1 MLLLLRAL
9 LQPLVRILAL
19 RNLRADRFGAM
30 AAVLGVALGTAT
42 VNVVLILDVGTRA
55 VEARSAVTNPDLPV
69 FTDQTITLR
78 GLRPD
83 GQPIDAEDAQEETH
97 EDYEIMRS
105 AIRLGSL
112 SAFLVGALIVFFTF
126 NVAVERRRREIALLR
141 SAGALPPQVA
151 AVFVLEALLLGVG
164 GAALGLLGSI
174 PLAYLAA
181 KAGIT
186 TTGRARIPLNAIVL
200 PWSAMLLVCG
210 TGALTALLGV
220 LRPVRDALRLDIAR
234 ALRPRFVEGGA
245 EQRRRM
251 RGVTLLALPFMVLVY
266 GLLRP
271 FFQES
276 VPLFAFFVLEAG
288 LACAA
293 FLAAIVF
300 VPDLVARLGAL
311 AVRLAPR
318 RWAAERLLL
327 QRRVEHSGHELAW
340 SVGGVMMV
348 FALLLALHIATT
360 ALKQEVS
367 AWAGRA
373 LAPYAFLYP
382 DEPLG
387 HAERLLPRLPERL
400 VAARFSS
407 RTPWPNVAYAVPA
420 DELLALAEATGRA
433 EPIALARRFGPGK
446 ALVSTMMARR
456 FGVGPGDQLEV
467 GGRAGTRRLEV
478 VGITD
483 ELGYVHA
490 AGAYRNLRTYA
501 VIDASDFPVISPY
514 VTAIGHTIAL
524 ADPQTGAAAA
534 RGGSATPPWAELLAD
549 VPRARDVRMQTGVE
563 IEAIRRK
570 ATGRDF
576 VIFDMILGFTTVLAA
591 IGVANQMVLALHAR
605 RRELALHRVLGMTAG
620 QVRRMVLME
629 GALVGALGGTLA
641 VLLGIPLGSAAL
653 GALRTVSTFEVEFHI
668 PPEYGLF
675 TALGATAVALF
686 ASLYPARS
694 AGRSNA
700 AESVHY
706 E

>member
-9 LQPLVRILAL
+9 FQPLVRMLAL

-30 AAVLGVALGTAT
+30 AALLGVALGAAT

-55 VEARSAVTNPDLPV
+55 VEAKSFVTNPDLPV
-69 FTDQTITLR
+69 FTEQTVTLR

-83 GQPIDAEDAQEETH
+83 GQPTAAADAQEETH

-164 GAALGLLGSI
+164 GAALGLLASI

-186 TTGRARIPLNAIVL
+186 TTGRARIPLHAIRL

-220 LRPVRDALRLDIAR
+220 LRPVREALRVDIAR
-234 ALRPRFVEGGA
+234 ALRPRFLEGGA

-251 RGVTLLALPFMVLVY
+251 RGVMLLALPFMVLVY

-271 FFQES
+271 FFRQS

-288 LACAA
+288 LVCAA

-300 VPDLVARLGAL
+300 VPDVVARLGAL

-348 FALLLALHIATT
+348 FALLLALHIATA

-367 AWAGRA
+367 TWAGRA
-373 LAPYAFLYP
+373 LAPYTFFYP
-382 DEPLG
+382 DAPLG
-387 HAERLLPRLPERL
+387 HAERMLPRLPERL

-407 RTPWPNVAYAVPA
+407 RTPWPNVVYAAPA
-420 DELLALAEATGRA
+420 DELRALAEATGRP
-433 EPIALARRFGPGK
+433 ESIALSRRFGPGK
-446 ALVSTMMARR
+446 AIVSTMMARR
-456 FGVGPGDQLEV
+456 FDVGPGDQLEV
-467 GGRAGTRRLEV
+467 GGRAGMRRFEV
-478 VGITD
+478 VGVTD
-483 ELGYVHA
+483 DLGYVHA
-490 AGAYRNLRTYA
+490 PGAYRNLRTYA
-501 VIDASDFPVISPY
+501 VIEAADFPVISPY
-514 VTAIGHTIAL
+514 ATAIGHTVAV
-524 ADPQTGAAAA
+524 ADPVTGAAVA
-534 RGGSATPPWAELLAD
+534 GGGPETPPWGELLAG
-549 VPRARDVRMQTGVE
+549 VPQARDVRMQTGVE
-563 IEAIRRK
+563 IEAVRRK

-605 RRELALHRVLGMTAG
+605 RRELALQRVLGMTAG

-629 GALVGALGGTLA
+629 GALVGALGGALA
-641 VLLGIPLGSAAL
+641 VLLGVPLGSAAL
-653 GALRTVSTFEVEFHI
+653 GALRTVSTFDVEFSI
-668 PPEYGLF
+668 PLEYGVL
-675 TALGATAVALF
+675 TALGATAVALG
-686 ASLYPARS
+686 ASLYPART

-700 AESVHY
+700 AESVQY

>member
-9 LQPLVRILAL
+9 FQPLVRLLAL
-19 RNLRADRFGAM
+19 RNLRADRFGAL

-55 VEARSAVTNPDLPV
+55 VEAKSAITNPDLPV
-69 FTDQTITLR
+69 FTEQTISLR
-78 GLRPD
+78 GFRPD
-83 GQPIDAEDAQEETH
+83 GQPIAAADAQEETH

-151 AVFVLEALLLGVG
+151 AVFVLEALLLGVT
-164 GAALGLLGSI
+164 GAALGLFGSI

-181 KAGIT
+181 KGGIT
-186 TTGRARIPLNAIVL
+186 TTGRAYIPLYAIRL
-200 PWSAMLLVCG
+200 PWSAMLLVSA
-210 TGALTALLGV
+210 TGAFTALLGV
-220 LRPVRDALRLDIAR
+220 LRPVRDALRLDVSR
-234 ALRPRFVEGGA
+234 ALRPRFLEGGA

-271 FFQES
+271 FFRES
-276 VPLFAFFVLEAG
+276 VPLLAFFVLEAG

-300 VPDLVARLGAL
+300 VPDVVARLGAL

-348 FALLLALHIATT
+348 FALLLALHIATA
-360 ALKQEVS
+360 ALKQEVTD
-367 AWAGRA
+367 WADRA

-387 HAERLLPRLPERL
+387 HAERLLPDVPERL

-407 RTPWPNVAYAVPA
+407 RTPWPNVALAVPA
-420 DELLALAEATGRA
+420 DELRALAEATGRA
-433 EPIALARRFGPGK
+433 ETIALSRRFGPGK
-446 ALVSTMMARR
+446 AIVSTMMARR
-456 FGVGPGDQLEV
+456 FGVGAGDLLEV
-467 GGRAGTRRLEV
+467 SGRAGARRLEV
-478 VGITD
+478 VGVSDDI
-483 ELGYVHA
+483 GYVHA

-501 VIDASDFPVISPY
+501 VIEAADFPLISPY
-514 VTAIGHTIAL
+514 ATAIGHTIAL
-524 ADPQTGAAAA
+524 ADPVTGAAVA
-534 RGGSATPPWAELLAD
+534 RGGAETPPWDELLAG
-549 VPRARDVRMQTGVE
+549 VPRVRDVRMQTGVE
-563 IEAIRRK
+563 IAWIRRK

-576 VIFDMILGFTTVLAA
+576 VIFDMILAFTTVLAA
-591 IGVANQMVLALHAR
+591 IGVTNQMVLALHAR
-605 RRELALHRVLGMTAG
+605 RRELALQRVLGMTAG

-629 GALVGALGGTLA
+629 GALVGVLGGALAVALG
-641 VLLGIPLGSAAL
+641 VPLGSAAL
-653 GALRTVSTFEVEFHI
+653 GALRTVSSFEVEFRI
-668 PPEYGLF
+668 PPEYGLL
-675 TALGATAVALF
+675 TALGATAVALL
-686 ASLYPARS
+686 ASLYPARNVR
-694 AGRSNA
+694 RSNT
-700 AESVHY
+700 AESVQY

>member
-9 LQPLVRILAL
+9 FQPLVRILAL

-348 FALLLALHIATT
+348 FALLLALHIATA

-387 HAERLLPRLPERL
+387 HAERLLPRLPGRL

-514 VTAIGHTIAL
+514 ATAIGHTIAL

-534 RGGSATPPWAELLAD
+534 RSGSATPPWDELLAD

>member
-151 AVFVLEALLLGVG
+151 AVFVLEALLLGAF

-514 VTAIGHTIAL
+514 ATAIGHTIAL

-629 GALVGALGGTLA
+629 GALVGALGGALA

>member
-9 LQPLVRILAL
+9 FQPLVRILAL

-151 AVFVLEALLLGVG
+151 AVFVLEALLLGAF

-327 QRRVEHSGHELAW
+327 RRRVEHSGHELAW

-348 FALLLALHIATT
+348 FALLLALHIATA
-360 ALKQEVS
+360 ALKQEVT

-420 DELLALAEATGRA
+420 DELLALAEATGR
-433 EPIALARRFGPGK
+433 EESIALARRFGPGK

-514 VTAIGHTIAL
+514 ATAIGHTIAL

-629 GALVGALGGTLA
+629 GALVGALGGALA

-675 TALGATAVALF
+675 TALGATAVALL

>member
-9 LQPLVRILAL
+9 FQPLVRMLAL

-30 AAVLGVALGTAT
+30 AALLGVALGAAT
-42 VNVVLILDVGTRA
+42 VNVVLILDVGTLA
-55 VEARSAVTNPDLPV
+55 VEAKSFVTNPDLPV
-69 FTDQTITLR
+69 FTEQTVTLR

-83 GQPIDAEDAQEETH
+83 GQPTAAADAQEETH

-164 GAALGLLGSI
+164 GAALGLLASI

-186 TTGRARIPLNAIVL
+186 TTGRARIPLHAIRL

-220 LRPVRDALRLDIAR
+220 LRPVREALRVDIAR
-234 ALRPRFVEGGA
+234 ALRPRFLEGGA

-251 RGVTLLALPFMVLVY
+251 RGVMLLALPFMVLVY
-266 GLLRP
+266 ALLRP
-271 FFQES
+271 FFRQS

-288 LACAA
+288 LVCAA

-300 VPDLVARLGAL
+300 VPDVVARLGAL

-348 FALLLALHIATT
+348 FALLLALHIATA

-373 LAPYAFLYP
+373 LAPYTFFYP
-382 DEPLG
+382 NEPLG
-387 HAERLLPRLPERL
+387 HAERMLPHLPERL

-407 RTPWPNVAYAVPA
+407 RTPWPNVVYAVPA
-420 DELLALAEATGRA
+420 DELRALAEATGRP
-433 EPIALARRFGPGK
+433 ESIALSRRFGPGK
-446 ALVSTMMARR
+446 AIVSTMMARR
-456 FGVGPGDQLEV
+456 FDVGPGDQLEV
-467 GGRAGTRRLEV
+467 GGRAGMRRVEV
-478 VGITD
+478 VGVTD
-483 ELGYVHA
+483 DLGYVHA
-490 AGAYRNLRTYA
+490 PGAYRNLRTYA
-501 VIDASDFPVISPY
+501 VIEAADFPVISPY
-514 VTAIGHTIAL
+514 ALAIGHTVAV
-524 ADPQTGAAAA
+524 ADPVTGAAAA
-534 RGGSATPPWAELLAD
+534 GGGPETPPWGELLAG
-549 VPRARDVRMQTGVE
+549 VPQARDVRMQTGVE
-563 IEAIRRK
+563 IEAVRRK

-605 RRELALHRVLGMTAG
+605 RRELALQRVLGMTAG

-629 GALVGALGGTLA
+629 GALVGALGGALA
-641 VLLGIPLGSAAL
+641 VLLGVPLGSAAL
-653 GALRTVSTFEVEFHI
+653 GALRTVSTFEVEFSI
-668 PPEYGLF
+668 PLEYGVL
-675 TALGATAVALF
+675 TALGATAVALG
-686 ASLYPARS
+686 ASLYPART

-700 AESVHY
+700 AESVQY

>member
-9 LQPLVRILAL
+9 FQPLVRILAL

-78 GLRPD
+78 GFRPD

-186 TTGRARIPLNAIVL
+186 TTGRARIPLDAIVL
-200 PWSAMLLVCG
+200 PWSAMLLVSG

-271 FFQES
+271 FFRES

-327 QRRVEHSGHELAW
+327 RRRVEHSGHELAW

-387 HAERLLPRLPERL
+387 HAERLLRRLPKRL

-433 EPIALARRFGPGK
+433 ESIALARRFGPGK

-456 FGVGPGDQLEV
+456 FGVGPGDLLEV

-514 VTAIGHTIAL
+514 ATAIGHTVAI
-524 ADPQTGAAAA
+524 ADPVTGAAAA
-534 RGGSATPPWAELLAD
+534 RGGPATPPWAELLAD
-549 VPRARDVRMQTGVE
+549 VPRARDVRMQTGAE
-563 IEAIRRK
+563 IEAVRRK

-629 GALVGALGGTLA
+629 GALVGALGGALA

-653 GALRTVSTFEVEFHI
+653 GALRTVSTFEVELSI

-694 AGRSNA
+694 AGRNNA

>member
-1 MLLLLRAL
+1 MLLLRAL
-9 LQPLVRILAL
+9 FQPLVRILAL

-126 NVAVERRRREIALLR
+126 NVAVERRRREIAHLR

-164 GAALGLLGSI
+164 GAALAPARVDPARVPRREGGH
-174 PLAYLAA
+174 P
-181 KAGIT
+181 

-234 ALRPRFVEGGA
+234 APCARAFVEGGA

-251 RGVTLLALPFMVLVY
+251 RGVTLLALPFASARLRPAAPVLPESRPAVR
-266 GLLRP
+266 LLRARGGP
-271 FFQES
+271 RVRGVS
-276 VPLFAFFVLEAG
+276 SPPSSSS
-288 LACAA
+288 
-293 FLAAIVF
+293 
-300 VPDLVARLGAL
+300 PDLIARLGAL

-327 QRRVEHSGHELAW
+327 RRRVEHSGHELAW

-348 FALLLALHIATT
+348 FALLLALHIATA

-387 HAERLLPRLPERL
+387 RAERLLAAVARARL

-433 EPIALARRFGPGK
+433 GADPRSPAASARARR
-446 ALVSTMMARR
+446 S
-456 FGVGPGDQLEV
+456 
-467 GGRAGTRRLEV
+467 
-478 VGITD
+478 
-483 ELGYVHA
+483 
-490 AGAYRNLRTYA
+490 
-501 VIDASDFPVISPY
+501 SP
-514 VTAIGHTIAL
+514 
-524 ADPQTGAAAA
+524 
-534 RGGSATPPWAELLAD
+534 R
-549 VPRARDVRMQTGVE
+549 
-563 IEAIRRK
+563 
-570 ATGRDF
+570 
-576 VIFDMILGFTTVLAA
+576 
-591 IGVANQMVLALHAR
+591 
-605 RRELALHRVLGMTAG
+605 
-620 QVRRMVLME
+620 
-629 GALVGALGGTLA
+629 
-641 VLLGIPLGSAAL
+641 
-653 GALRTVSTFEVEFHI
+653 
-668 PPEYGLF
+668 
-675 TALGATAVALF
+675 
-686 ASLYPARS
+686 
-694 AGRSNA
+694 
-700 AESVHY
+700 
-706 E
+706 

>member
-9 LQPLVRILAL
+9 FQPLVRILAL

-30 AAVLGVALGTAT
+30 AALLGVALGTAT

-55 VEARSAVTNPDLPV
+55 VEARSFVTNPDLPV
-69 FTDQTITLR
+69 FTEQTVALR

-83 GQPIDAEDAQEETH
+83 GEVIAAADAQEETH

-186 TTGRARIPLNAIVL
+186 TTGRARIPLYAIRL
-200 PWSAMLLVCG
+200 PWSAMLLVSG

-220 LRPVRDALRLDIAR
+220 LRPVRDALRVDIAR
-234 ALRPRFVEGGA
+234 ALRPRFLEGGA
-245 EQRRRM
+245 EQRRRL
-251 RGVTLLALPFMVLVY
+251 RGITLLALPFMVLVY

-271 FFQES
+271 FFRDS
-276 VPLFAFFVLEAG
+276 VPMLAFFVVEAG
-288 LACAA
+288 LVCAA

-327 QRRVEHSGHELAW
+327 RRRVEHSGHELAW

-348 FALLLALHIATT
+348 FALLLALHIATA

-387 HAERLLPRLPERL
+387 HAQRLLPSLPPRL

-407 RTPWPNVAYAVPA
+407 RTPWPNVVYAVPG

-433 EPIALARRFGPGK
+433 ESIAVARSFGPGK
-446 ALVSTMMARR
+446 AIVSTMMARR
-456 FGVGPGDQLEV
+456 FGVGVGDQLEV
-467 GGRAGTRRLEV
+467 SGSAGERRFEV
-478 VGITD
+478 VGVTD
-483 ELGYVHA
+483 DLGYVHA
-490 AGAYRNLRTYA
+490 PGAYRNLRTYA
-501 VIDASDFPVISPY
+501 VIDAADFTVISPY
-514 VTAIGHTIAL
+514 ALAIGHTVAL
-524 ADPQTGAAAA
+524 ADPVTGAEAAK
-534 RGGSATPPWAELLAD
+534 GGAATPPWGELLAD
-549 VPRARDVRMQTGVE
+549 APRARDVRMQTGVE
-563 IEAIRRK
+563 IEAVRRK

-629 GALVGALGGTLA
+629 GALVGALGGALA
-641 VLLGIPLGSAAL
+641 VLLGVPLGSAAL
-653 GALRTVSTFEVEFHI
+653 GALRTVSSFEVEFHI
-668 PPEYGLF
+668 PPEYGVM

-700 AESVHY
+700 AESVQY

>member
-9 LQPLVRILAL
+9 FQPLVRILAL

-69 FTDQTITLR
+69 FTDQTVTLR

-83 GQPIDAEDAQEETH
+83 GQPIRAEDAQEETH

-186 TTGRARIPLNAIVL
+186 TTGRARIPLDAIRL

-271 FFQES
+271 FFRES

-327 QRRVEHSGHELAW
+327 RRRVEHSGHELAW

-348 FALLLALHIATT
+348 FALLLALHIATA

-373 LAPYAFLYP
+373 IAPYAFLYP

-387 HAERLLPRLPERL
+387 HAERLLPSLPGRL

-420 DELLALAEATGRA
+420 DELRALAEATGRA
-433 EPIALARRFGPGK
+433 ESIALARRFGPGK

-478 VGITD
+478 VGVTD

-501 VIDASDFPVISPY
+501 VIEASDFPVISPY
-514 VTAIGHTIAL
+514 ATAIGHTIAV
-524 ADPQTGAAAA
+524 ADPETGAAAA

-549 VPRARDVRMQTGVE
+549 VPRARDVRMLTGSE
-563 IEAIRRK
+563 IEAVRRK

-629 GALVGALGGTLA
+629 GALVGTLGGVLA

-653 GALRTVSTFEVEFHI
+653 GALRTVSTFEVEMNI

>member
-9 LQPLVRILAL
+9 FQPLVRMLAL
-19 RNLRADRFGAM
+19 RNLRADRFGAI
-30 AAVLGVALGTAT
+30 AALLGVALGAAT

-55 VEARSAVTNPDLPV
+55 VEAKSFVTNPDLPV
-69 FTDQTITLR
+69 FTEQTVTLR

-83 GQPIDAEDAQEETH
+83 GQPTAAADAQEETH

-164 GAALGLLGSI
+164 GAALGLLASI

-186 TTGRARIPLNAIVL
+186 TTGRSRIPLHAIRL

-220 LRPVRDALRLDIAR
+220 LRPVREALRVDIAR
-234 ALRPRFVEGGA
+234 ALRPRFLEGGA
-245 EQRRRM
+245 DQRRRM
-251 RGVTLLALPFMVLVY
+251 RGVMLLALPFMVLVY

-271 FFQES
+271 FFRQS

-288 LACAA
+288 LVCAA

-300 VPDLVARLGAL
+300 VPDVVARLGAL

-348 FALLLALHIATT
+348 FALLLALHIATA

-367 AWAGRA
+367 TWAGRA
-373 LAPYAFLYP
+373 LTPYTFFYP
-382 DEPLG
+382 NEPLG
-387 HAERLLPRLPERL
+387 HAERMLPHLPERL

-407 RTPWPNVAYAVPA
+407 RTPWPNVVYAVPG
-420 DELLALAEATGRA
+420 DELRALAEATGRP
-433 EPIALARRFGPGK
+433 ESIALSRRFGPGK
-446 ALVSTMMARR
+446 AIVSTMMARR
-456 FGVGPGDQLEV
+456 FDVGPGDQLEV
-467 GGRAGTRRLEV
+467 GGRAGMRRFEV
-478 VGITD
+478 VGVTD
-483 ELGYVHA
+483 DLGYVHA
-490 AGAYRNLRTYA
+490 PGAYRNLRTYA
-501 VIDASDFPVISPY
+501 VIEAADFPVISPY
-514 VTAIGHTIAL
+514 ALAIGHTVAV
-524 ADPQTGAAAA
+524 ADPVTGAAAA
-534 RGGSATPPWAELLAD
+534 TGGPETPPWSELLAD

-563 IEAIRRK
+563 IEAVRRK

-605 RRELALHRVLGMTAG
+605 RRELALQRVLGMTAG

-629 GALVGALGGTLA
+629 GALVGALGGALA
-641 VLLGIPLGSAAL
+641 VLLGVPLGSAAL
-653 GALRTVSTFEVEFHI
+653 GALRTVSTFDVEFSI
-668 PPEYGLF
+668 PPEYGVL
-675 TALGATAVALF
+675 TALGATAVALG
-686 ASLYPARS
+686 ASLYPART

-700 AESVHY
+700 AESVQY

>member
-1 MLLLLRAL
+1 MLLLRAL
-9 LQPLVRILAL
+9 FQPLVRLLAL

-55 VEARSAVTNPDLPV
+55 VEARSYITNPDLPV
-69 FTDQTITLR
+69 LGDQTITLR

-83 GQPIDAEDAQEETH
+83 GQLIAAADAQEETH

-151 AVFVLEALLLGVG
+151 AVFVFEALLLGLG
-164 GAALGLLGSI
+164 GAALGLLASI

-186 TTGRARIPLNAIVL
+186 TTGRARIPLHAIRL
-200 PWSAMLLVCG
+200 PWTAMLLVCG

-234 ALRPRFVEGGA
+234 TLRPRFLEGGA
-245 EQRRRM
+245 GVRRRM

-271 FFQES
+271 FFRQS
-276 VPLFAFFVLEAG
+276 FGSFAFFVLEAG
-288 LACAA
+288 LVCAA

-327 QRRVEHSGHELAW
+327 ERRVQHSGHELSW
-340 SVGGVMMV
+340 SIGGVMMV
-348 FALLLALHIATT
+348 FALLLALHIATA
-360 ALKQEVS
+360 ALKEEVS

-373 LAPYAFLYP
+373 IAPYTFLYP
-382 DEPLG
+382 DAPMG
-387 HAERLLPRLPERL
+387 HAESFLPKVPDRL

-407 RTPWPNVAYAVPA
+407 RTPWPNVAYAVPSS
-420 DELLALAEATGRA
+420 ELRALAEAAGREGA
-433 EPIALARRFGPGK
+433 IAVSRRFGPGK
-446 ALVSTMMARR
+446 TIVSTMMARR
-456 FGVGPGDQLEV
+456 FGVGVGDLLEV
-467 GGRAGTRRLEV
+467 SGRAGARRLEI
-478 VGITD
+478 VGVTD
-483 ELGYVHA
+483 DIGYVHA
-490 AGAYRNLRTYA
+490 PGAYRNLRTYA
-501 VIDASDFPVISPY
+501 VIDAADYPVISPY
-514 VTAIGHTIAL
+514 ASAIGHTIAL
-524 ADPQTGAAAA
+524 ADPVTGAAAA
-534 RGGSATPPWAELLAD
+534 RGGPVTPPWDEILAG
-549 VPRARDVRMQTGVE
+549 VPRTFDVRMQTGPE
-563 IEAIRRK
+563 IEAIRKK

-605 RRELALHRVLGMTAG
+605 RRELALNRVLGMTAG

-629 GALVGALGGTLA
+629 GALVGVMGGALA
-641 VLLGIPLGSAAL
+641 VVLGIPMGSAAL
-653 GALRTVSTFEVEFHI
+653 GALRTVSSFDVEFSI
-668 PPEYGLF
+668 PPEYGLL
-675 TALGATAVALF
+675 TALGATAVALL
-686 ASLYPARS
+686 ASLYPALG

-700 AESVHY
+700 AESVQY

>member
-9 LQPLVRILAL
+9 FQPLVRILAL

-151 AVFVLEALLLGVG
+151 AVFVLEALLLGIG

-327 QRRVEHSGHELAW
+327 RRRVEHSGHELAW

-348 FALLLALHIATT
+348 FALLLALHIATA
-360 ALKQEVS
+360 ALKQEVT

-420 DELLALAEATGRA
+420 DELLALAEATGR
-433 EPIALARRFGPGK
+433 EESIALARRFGPGK

-514 VTAIGHTIAL
+514 ATAIGHTIAL

-629 GALVGALGGTLA
+629 GALVGALGGALA

-675 TALGATAVALF
+675 TALGATAVALL

>member
-9 LQPLVRILAL
+9 FQPLVRILAL

-327 QRRVEHSGHELAW
+327 RRRVEHSGHELAW

-348 FALLLALHIATT
+348 FALLLALHIATA

-456 FGVGPGDQLEV
+456 FGVGPGDLLEV
-467 GGRAGTRRLEV
+467 GGRAGARRLEV

-514 VTAIGHTIAL
+514 ATAIGHTIAL
-524 ADPQTGAAAA
+524 ADPRTGAAAA

-549 VPRARDVRMQTGVE
+549 VPRARDVRMQTGAE
-563 IEAIRRK
+563 IEVIRRK

-576 VIFDMILGFTTVLAA
+576 VIFDMILGFTTLLAA

-629 GALVGALGGTLA
+629 GALVGALGGALA

>member
-9 LQPLVRILAL
+9 FQPLVRILAL

-327 QRRVEHSGHELAW
+327 RRRVEHSGHELAW

-348 FALLLALHIATT
+348 FALLLALHIATA

-420 DELLALAEATGRA
+420 DELLALADATGRA

-456 FGVGPGDQLEV
+456 FGVGPGDLLEV
-467 GGRAGTRRLEV
+467 GGRAGARRLEV

-514 VTAIGHTIAL
+514 ATAIGHTIAL
-524 ADPQTGAAAA
+524 ADPRTGAAAA

-549 VPRARDVRMQTGVE
+549 VPRARDVRMQTGAE
-563 IEAIRRK
+563 IEVIRRK

-576 VIFDMILGFTTVLAA
+576 VIFDMILGFTTLLAA

-629 GALVGALGGTLA
+629 GALVGALGGALA